1 MLHCIQDAENNVQK
15 CWPGILSTWNC
26 WIYRSHNH
34 SGNACNNEGTC
45 EYPTGH
51 SVPLSVELVKCVPL
65 VATQTA
71 GQTHASW
78 RYALRG
84 ACITRIQSLPVHI
97 ALRNKPHIVSL
108 YMATNYALDI
118 LPYYPF
124 LISHTVALQMHT
136 IWEGRTL
143 FWRSMVHVST
153 FGYVHCVSSE
163 SPSTALAVSSKCW
176 SSSSTSCRDTTPSVS
191 PSDITAAK
199 TREGVSW

>member
-1 MLHCIQDAENNVQK
+1 MLHCIQDAENSVQK

-51 SVPLSVELVKCVPL
+51 SVPLSVELVKCVAL

-97 ALRNKPHIVSL
+97 ALRNKPHIIPL

-124 LISHTVALQMHT
+124 SHFAYSSLADAHHLGGEDLILKKYGTCKYLWVCAL
-136 IWEGRTL
+136 
-143 FWRSMVHVST
+143 
-153 FGYVHCVSSE
+153 CVIRV
-163 SPSTALAVSSKCW
+163 P
-176 SSSSTSCRDTTPSVS
+176 
-191 PSDITAAK
+191 
-199 TREGVSW
+199 